1 MTQSIAILGAPVSGK
16 TTFLAAL
23 NIALARQNEGWKLV
37 GADPASSE
45 RLVTLTHQLTERSY
59 PKATSGIEQF
69 SWMLVGQTMR
79 TERRRWFSPKQQHMD
94 TVKVR
99 LDLADPSGEVANRT
113 RHALRDEL
121 IKNLVASHG
130 LIFIFDPISEFER
143 GNTFR
148 YTFSVVAEMAQL
160 MFETPEFS
168 DGYLPHYVAVCI
180 TKFDEIR
187 IFRTAE
193 HSNLISYDPD
203 DHGFPKVDNDD
214 AREFL
219 AQLCKVS
226 KTRNAELVIN
236 TLEQYFRP
244 DRIKYFVTSAIG
256 FHVDP
261 ITETF
266 NLSDYQNTVRDE
278 ANSAQGPS
286 AYARIRGPVFPIN
299 VIEPFEWVSR
309 QPILTAGG

>member
-1 MTQSIAILGAPVSGK
+1 VTQSIAILGAPLSGK

-37 GADPASSE
+37 GADPSSNE
-45 RLVTLTHQLTERSY
+45 QLVKLTDELTERKY
-59 PKATSGIEQF
+59 PLATSGISEF
-69 SWMLVGQTMR
+69 SWILVGQTWR
-79 TERRRWFSPKQQHMD
+79 TERKKWFGARQYQE
-94 TVKVR
+94 TVKIR
-99 LDLADPSGEVANRT
+99 LDLADPSGEVASRT
-113 RHALRDEL
+113 KHALRDEL
-121 IKNLVASHG
+121 IKNLVASQG
-130 LIFIFDPISEFER
+130 IVFIFDPISEFER

-160 MFETPEFS
+160 MLETPQFS

-187 IFRTAE
+187 IFKTAE
-193 HSNLISYDPD
+193 QANLITFDQD
-203 DHGFPKVDNDD
+203 DHGFPKVDSDD

-226 KTRNAELVIN
+226 RTRNAELVIN

-256 FHVDP
+256 FHMDSIAGV
-261 ITETF
+261 F
-266 NLSDYQNTVRDE
+266 NLSDYQNSVRE
-278 ANSAQGPS
+278 EQVSSQGLGAS
-286 AYARIRGPVFPIN
+286 RIRGPVYPIN
-299 VIEPFEWVSR
+299 VIEPLEWVSR
-309 QPILTAGG
+309 QLISTAGE